1 MKKQKREKPPKGTW
15 KNILKTI
22 FSCCPFSAAFYIIW
36 VLACVAASFFTLITL
51 ERLVVEVT
59 AIDAGTASLRTIAA
73 AVGILTLCTAI
84 RSEWAI
90 NRLFR
95 NRLCYMLNRK
105 FAPRIMEKY
114 ARLDFSCYEDETL
127 RNVMHLSTDN
137 PITLPVDAFFSAVNG
152 TGAVLSNVSVF
163 AYFLTVSGWLALAF
177 ALLVGAVAVLDVLS
191 NREVIRARW
200 EQSPDARRMEDIGTL
215 MRDKNALFELK
226 FGGAA
231 YLREKFRALAKKDAK
246 RIFGA
251 SLRGFRYNAA
261 SLVLLAAWAAATTF
275 ILADM
280 FGSGQISAGV
290 TVTVV
295 TSFPM
300 TLNTAWRIASRFKTC
315 YTNHFAAGYL
325 YRLMNFPERDIDG
338 APVSGQSYEV
348 LFENVWF
355 RYPGT
360 DKDVLKGVTFRL
372 EAGKAVSLVGE
383 NGSGKSTAVKLL
395 LRLYRPTAGRILL
408 NGKDIWEYAEAEY
421 YRAVGAVFQDFA
433 RYELPLDENISLAH
447 GADLSAVKETPFY
460 RSVAQAAESETAFL
474 GKRLEGG
481 RDLSGGEW
489 QKIAILRLLY
499 RSPGLMVLDEP
510 TASLDARAEN
520 EIYETFRRLTKDRT
534 ALFISHRMALSR
546 IADEIVVLEDGVVAE
561 RGTHEQLI
569 AKEGGRYAQ
578 LFEKQAEWYQEH
590 A

>member
-1 MKKQKREKPPKGTW
+1 MKREKAEKPPKGTW

-22 FSCCPFSAAFYIIW
+22 FSCCPFSAAFYIFW
-36 VLACVAASFFTLITL
+36 VILCAAASFLILFTL
-51 ERLVVEVT
+51 ERLVAEVMKFSS
-59 AIDAGTASLRTIAA
+59 GTASLHSIAA

-95 NRLCYMLNRK
+95 NRLCYMLNRR

-114 ARLDFSCYEDETL
+114 ARLDFRCYEDETL

-152 TGAVLSNVSVF
+152 AGAILTNLSVLL
-163 AYFLTVSGWLALAF
+163 YFLTVSLWFALAF
-177 ALLVGAVAVLDVLS
+177 FLFVCAVAVLDILG

-200 EQSPDARRMEDIGTL
+200 EQTPDIRKMEDIDAL
-215 MRDKNALFELK
+215 MRDKDYLFELK

-231 YLREKFRALAKKDAK
+231 YLREKFRMLAKKDAK
-246 RIFGA
+246 RLFGA
-251 SLRGFRYNAA
+251 SLKGFRYNAV
-261 SLVLLAAWAAATTF
+261 SLVLLAAWVVAAVF
-275 ILADM
+275 VLAQM
-280 FGSGQISAGV
+280 FASGSVSVGIA
-290 TVTVV
+290 VTVV

-315 YTNHFAAGYL
+315 YANYFAAGYL
-325 YRLMNFPERDIDG
+325 YRLLEFPEREGGG
-338 APVSGQSYEV
+338 APVEGQT
-348 LFENVWF
+348 FEAAFEDVWF

-360 DKDVLKGVTFRL
+360 EEDVLKGVSFRL
-372 EAGKAVSLVGE
+372 KAGTATSLVGE

-395 LRLYRPTAGRILL
+395 LRLYRPTSGRILL
-408 NGKDIWEYAEAEY
+408 NGRDIWEYAEADY

-433 RYELPLDENISLAH
+433 RYELPLDENIALAH
-447 GADLSAVKETPFY
+447 GADVSPVAETPFY
-460 RSVAQAAESETAFL
+460 KSAVRAAGGDTAFL

-481 RDLSGGEW
+481 KDLSGGEW
-489 QKIAILRLLY
+489 QKLAVLRLLF

-510 TASLDARAEN
+510 TSGLDARAEN
-520 EIYETFRRLTKDRT
+520 EMYEVFRGLTKDRT

-546 IADEIVVLEDGVVAE
+546 IADEIVVLSDGVVAE
-561 RGTHEQLI
+561 HGTHEELI
-569 AKEGGRYAQ
+569 KKEGGCYAKM
-578 LFEKQAEWYQEH
+578 FGKQAEWYR
-590 A
+590 